1 MKYGQ
6 LVEYNKGNIFLQND
20 TKTEAWSLVPDLF
33 LFLEIFIWGKSKWFA
48 GWF

>member
-33 LFLEIFIWGKSKWFA
+33 IFRNLYMR
-48 GWF
+48 